1 MKSVKKSTYPF
12 LESIGVYEGQA
23 PLLPYHQA
31 RVDRTFAAFY
41 PGQNSLD
48 LLELWQKINFP
59 PEKVKWR
66 IAYNAHEHNAEI
78 LSFPERKIEH
88 LQIVKDDTIE
98 YAYKFTERDRL
109 DVLYREKAE
118 PSDEI
123 LIVRNGLLT
132 DAYYYNVVVKTESG
146 LLTPRTPLLAGVMRA
161 YCLEKEQVQLADIRM
176 NDLRNSEGVYL
187 INALHPL
194 ERAAFIEQEH
204 MIWE

>member
-48 LLELWQKINFP
+48 LLDLWQKASFP
-59 PEKVKWR
+59 SEKVKWR
-66 IAYNAHEHNAEI
+66 IQYNALEQKAEI
-78 LSFPERKIEH
+78 CAFPERKIEY
-88 LQIVKDDTIE
+88 LQVVKDDTIE

-118 PSDEI
+118 PADEI

-146 LLTPRTPLLAGVMRA
+146 LLTPRMPLLAGVMRA
-161 YCLEKEQVQLADIRM
+161 YCLKKEQVQLADIRM
-176 NDLRNSEGVYL
+176 NELKNSEGVYL

>member
-23 PLLPYHQA
+23 PLLPYHQE

-41 PGQNSLD
+41 PGQKPLD
-48 LLELWQKINFP
+48 LLELWQQTNFS

-78 LSFPERKIEH
+78 LSFPNRNIER
-88 LQIVKDDTIE
+88 LQVVQDDTIE
-98 YAYKFTERDRL
+98 YAYKFTERESL
-109 DVLYREKAE
+109 DALYANKSDVA
-118 PSDEI
+118 DEI
-123 LIVRNGLLT
+123 LIIRNGLLT
-132 DAYYYNVVVKTESG
+132 DAYYYNIVVKTESG

-176 NDLRNSEGVYL
+176 NDLKNSEGIYL
-187 INALHPL
+187 INSLHPL
-194 ERAAFIEQEH
+194 ERAAFIGREQI
-204 MIWE
+204 IWE

>member
-48 LLELWQKINFP
+48 LLDLWQKASFP
-59 PEKVKWR
+59 SEKVKWR
-66 IAYNAHEHNAEI
+66 IQYNALEQKAEI
-78 LSFPERKIEH
+78 CAFPERKIEY
-88 LQIVKDDTIE
+88 LQVVTDDTIAH
-98 YAYKFTERDRL
+98 AYKFTERDRL
-109 DVLYREKAE
+109 GVLYREKAE
-118 PSDEI
+118 PADEI
-123 LIVRNGLLT
+123 LIIRNCLLT
-132 DAYYYNVVVKTESG
+132 DAYYYNAVVKIG
-146 LLTPRTPLLAGVMRA
+146 AQLLTPRKPRLAGVMRA
-161 YCLEKEQVQLADIRM
+161 YCLGEGLIQPADIRLE
-176 NDLRNSEGVYL
+176 DLAEAKGVYL